1 MSWSQ
6 HAIWWHV
13 YPLGFV
19 GAPIRP
25 AGDDERALTHR
36 LGRLEAWLDY
46 TIELGCN
53 GLLLGPV
60 FEAESHGY
68 DTLDLFRIDPRLGD
82 DADFDSL
89 VAACR
94 DRGIHL
100 LLDGVF
106 NHVGSGHPLFRRAL
120 ESGPDSPEARYFR
133 IDWATGRAADF
144 EGHESLVALNHDS
157 PAVEDLIVEVML
169 HWLARGASGWRLDAA
184 YTVPSE
190 FWARVL
196 PRVREKFPDAWFLGE
211 VIHGEYPDIVAAST
225 MDSVTQYRLWKAVWS
240 SLTDSNFFELEYAL
254 KDHNAFLGTFT
265 PQTFVGNHD
274 TTRIATLL
282 PPARAALAHVVLF
295 TVGGIPS
302 VYYGDEQAF
311 AGTKYERL
319 GGDDQVRPPFPDS
332 PADLSSMGEWAHRL
346 IQDLIG
352 IRRRHPWLT
361 TAGTRTVA
369 ITNTDFTYDVVG
381 EAGQELRVELSLEP
395 SPVARIL
402 GHGELL
408 LEIAV

>member
-25 AGDDERALTHR
+25 QNDAERALTHR

-46 TIELGCN
+46 VIELGCN

-60 FEAESHGY
+60 FESETHGY
-68 DTLDLFRIDPRLGD
+68 DTLDFDRIDPRLGD
-82 DADFDSL
+82 DADFDRL
-89 VAACR
+89 VAACHR
-94 DRGIHL
+94 RGISIV
-100 LLDGVF
+100 LDGVF
-106 NHVGSGHPLFRRAL
+106 NHVGRGNQKFQRAL
-120 ESGPDSPEARYFR
+120 AGGPDSPEAELFR
-133 IDWATGRAADF
+133 IDWTTGKAADF
-144 EGHESLVALNHDS
+144 EGHEALVALNHDS
-157 PAVEDLIVEVML
+157 PAVADRIVEVML
-169 HWLARGASGWRLDAA
+169 EWLRRGIAGWRLDAA
-184 YTVPSE
+184 YTVPAA
-190 FWARVL
+190 FWATVL
-196 PRVREKFPDAWFLGE
+196 PRVRAEFPDAWFLGE
-211 VIHGEYPDIVAAST
+211 VIHGEYPEIVEAST
-225 MDSVTQYRLWKAVWS
+225 MDTVTQYRLWKAIWS
-240 SLTDSNFFELEYAL
+240 SLKDANFFELEHAL
-254 KDHNAFLGTFT
+254 GDHNEFLGSFM

-282 PPARAALAHVVLF
+282 PPGRAALAHVILF

-311 AGTKYERL
+311 GGTKYERH
-319 GGDDQVRPPFPDS
+319 GGDDEVRPPFPDS
-332 PADLSSMGEWAHRL
+332 PADLLPLGHWAHRL

-361 TAGTRTVA
+361 TARTSTVT
-369 ITNTDFTYDVVG
+369 ITNTEFTYDVVG
-381 EAGQELRVELSLEP
+381 EDGETLRVELELEP
-395 SPVARIL
+395 RAVARIL
-402 GHGELL
+402 EGDSTL